1 MSGILKI
8 IEDFKKPCKCGR
20 VHETAVRDVVAEP
33 GAVNKGGEILM
44 RNSFPK
50 DLLLVAD
57 KNTLKAAEPITDS
70 LSGF

>member
-33 GAVNKGGEILM
+33 GAVNKVGEILM
-44 RNSFPK
+44 KNSLAF
-50 DLLLVAD
+50 
-57 KNTLKAAEPITDS
+57 
-70 LSGF
+70 